1 MLERTPNVKLRSV
14 RVAGRA
20 FALPLLG
27 AAALIL
33 AALAGAAEAAE
44 FRAGDRVVVAED
56 EVLSDDLYA
65 TGSEVEI
72 LGVVEGDVVAAG
84 ATVTVSGE
92 VTGDLIAA
100 ASTVRVE
107 GRVGDDA
114 RLSGGLV
121 RVDGA
126 VVGDLVASGASLELG
141 EGASVGGDLAVA
153 AGQTLVAG
161 TVAGDARLGAGA
173 AELRG
178 TVEGATHARVGGRQG
193 VAPTFWPGVPDEVAT
208 VPDGFTFGPDARVGG
223 DLTIVAPG
231 EPPVDA
237 ARVGGEYAFE
247 PDAGPAPRSAAIR
260 IVERYLLLLLVG
272 AAVWALAPRWT
283 AGSAGRVA
291 SAPGSSG
298 LLGAAV
304 VVGAPFALAL
314 ILALLGAVAAVA
326 ALASLPGLS
335 VGLVFVGVAVVV
347 VLGVLLALGL
357 ATVAPAVV
365 GLTVGRWLLS
375 RSEGAATTGLGALA
389 LGLLLVA
396 LLTWLPGVGALLGL
410 LVAALGIGAGIAQ
423 AWSGRRRRSA
433 GASAT

>member
-1 MLERTPNVKLRSV
+1 MLERILNVKPRAV
-14 RVAGRA
+14 RVDRRG
-20 FALPLLG
+20 FALALLG
-27 AAALIL
+27 VAASIVAALG
-33 AALAGAAEAAE
+33 GAAQAAE
-44 FRAGDRVVVAED
+44 FRAGDRVGVAEN

-65 TGSEVEI
+65 TGSDVEI

-84 ATVTVSGE
+84 ATVTVAGE

-100 ASTVRVE
+100 ASTVRVT

-114 RLSGGLV
+114 RLTGGLV

-126 VVGDLVASGASLELG
+126 VVGDLVGSGASLELG
-141 EGASVGGDLAVA
+141 DAGSVGGDLAVA

-161 TVAGDARLGAGA
+161 TVAGDVRLGAGA
-173 AELRG
+173 AELLG
-178 TVEGATHARVGGRQG
+178 TIEGAMHAEVGGRQG
-193 VAPTFWPGVPDEVAT
+193 VAPTFWPGVPDEIAS

-237 ARVGGEYAFE
+237 ARVGGDYAFE
-247 PDAGPAPRSAAIR
+247 PDAGPAPRSAAVR

-291 SAPGSSG
+291 GAPGTSG
-298 LLGAAV
+298 LLGTAV
-304 VVGAPFALAL
+304 LVGAPFALAA

-326 ALASLPGLS
+326 AFASLPGLS
-335 VGLVFVGVAVVV
+335 VGLVFVGVAVVI

-396 LLTWLPGVGALLGL
+396 LVTWLPGVGALLGL

-423 AWSGRRRRSA
+423 AWSGRRRRA
-433 GASAT
+433 DGGEAT